1 VELGTDQDKKRV
13 VLDSAIITL
22 VDVESMF
29 KVYNTRY
36 NSNSGDQEGPTIGN
50 DNLLRYRF
58 IREQEGYGSRFPK
71 DPKRIIIWTHGYN
84 NTAQQSLS
92 NMAII
97 FKRLYIT
104 GYRGGFIGV
113 VWGTGHSLVD
123 FNPDWLSSYRTGHV
137 FADIIRNT
145 KASYPDAK
153 LDLFVHSLGNNV
165 ACYALRLLAEKN
177 EQIVDNFIL
186 HEAAVPG
193 EVFCGRYET
202 IVYRWEY
209 ITINGIPV
217 PLYKYREGFF
227 DNIYSESLNAVKG
240 KVYNTYCPEDKAVKD
255 WFWIDNNLFK
265 LPTPLEDYSYNFIK
279 DPINTHPASGYKG
292 LGCAEIKTIY
302 NDKIKSKDQF
312 KSKDNHPYGIRNHGS
327 QSEEYYYDV
336 LEFFT
341 NVYDQGTMEDPDKQ
355 EE

>member
-1 VELGTDQDKKRV
+1 MAGKRGCSVLRNGT
-13 VLDSAIITL
+13 T
-22 VDVESMF
+22 
-29 KVYNTRY
+29 N
-36 NSNSGDQEGPTIGN
+36 
-50 DNLLRYRF
+50 
-58 IREQEGYGSRFPK
+58 
-71 DPKRIIIWTHGYN
+71 
-84 NTAQQSLS
+84 
-92 NMAII
+92 
-97 FKRLYIT
+97 
-104 GYRGGFIGV
+104 GGR
-113 VWGTGHSLVD
+113 
-123 FNPDWLSSYRTGHV
+123 P
-137 FADIIRNT
+137 
-145 KASYPDAK
+145 
-153 LDLFVHSLGNNV
+153 
-165 ACYALRLLAEKN
+165 
-177 EQIVDNFIL
+177 
-186 HEAAVPG
+186 PG